1 MTGILA
7 IVVAVVAVG
16 ALHVLPPS
24 DRLDPWRRTISEYAL
39 LDNGWVFNGAVLLI
53 AAGSAGAV
61 AALLLT
67 GLLRPASFAFAGL
80 ALWSAGMVGVVVFP
94 KHNWAVGPSM
104 SGDLHRVASLVAF
117 VALPIGA
124 VALGRAWRRHEV
136 WRRWA
141 WATLAL
147 GVASMLAFSPLLYA
161 IASAPFTGV
170 RWWRVFPLGAVE
182 RALVLTEVA
191 TVLAIA
197 AWAAVAGLRKDVRP
211 EGGDASQR
219 PAARAASQSSKRVA
233 PSRAPL
239 LGVSERSSSSAPK

>member
-1 MTGILA
+1 MTGVLA

-16 ALHVLPPS
+16 TLHIVPPS

-39 LDNGWVFNGAVLLI
+39 LDNGWVFNSAVILI
-53 AAGSAGAV
+53 AAGSLGVV

-80 ALWSAGMVGVVVFP
+80 ALWSAGMIGVVVFP
-94 KHNWAVGPSM
+94 KHNWAVGPSL

-117 VALPIGA
+117 VALPVGA
-124 VALGRAWRRHEV
+124 VALGRAWWRHEV

-141 WATLAL
+141 WATLGL
-147 GVASMLAFSPLLYA
+147 GAASLLAFSPLLYA
-161 IASAPFTGV
+161 IVSAPLTGV

-182 RALVLTEVA
+182 RVLVLTEVA

-197 AWAAVAGLRKDVRP
+197 VWSARAGMRH
-211 EGGDASQR
+211 R
-219 PAARAASQSSKRVA
+219 PAV
-233 PSRAPL
+233 PSRT
-239 LGVSERSSSSAPK
+239 SETIG